1 VMALLSI
8 LLLMLLGVPVA
19 FALAGGGLLY
29 MLDNGI
35 PLIAYPQ
42 RMFLGS
48 DSFPLLALPFFVL
61 AGNLMNAGGIT
72 RRLVNLAQTMVGHI
86 TGGLAHVDIATNMLL
101 AGLSGSAVADTAA
114 TGAILIPE
122 MKGRGYSGEF
132 AAAVTASAG
141 TIGPIIPPSIP
152 FVILGSI
159 AGISVGRLFLG
170 GVIPGILMGLYM
182 MVVAYII
189 AKRRNYPRETAFSV
203 HRFLAA
209 LRESVLALISPLII
223 IGGILTG
230 YFTPTESGA
239 IACVYA
245 FVVCMWWYRELRLAD
260 IPKLIQQTV
269 KTSCS
274 IMIIIAASALVGW
287 VISREQ
293 IPQLLVRYTLGL
305 SSDRFT
311 ILTLLIIVL
320 LVLGCFLEGTS
331 IMILITPVLLP
342 IMTRLGVDLTHFGVI
357 LVLCLMI
364 GQNTPPVGVGMYVA
378 CAIGKVSMMGFF
390 REVWPFLLAVLILVF
405 MILFFPPLVLFV
417 PNLLMGH

>member
-1 VMALLSI
+1 MALLSI
-8 LLLMLLGVPVA
+8 LILMLLGVPVA

-29 MLDNGI
+29 MLDKNI

-42 RMFLGS
+42 RLFLGS
-48 DSFPLLALPFFVL
+48 DSFPLLALPFFIL

-72 RRLVNLAQTMVGHI
+72 RRLVSLAQTMVGHI
-86 TGGLAHVDIATNMLL
+86 SGGLAHVNIATNMLL

-122 MKGRGYSGEF
+122 MKQRGYSGEF

-170 GVIPGILMGLYM
+170 GVVPGVLMGLYM
-182 MVVAYII
+182 MLVAYII
-189 AKRRNYPRETAFSV
+189 AKRRHYPRETAFSLR
-203 HRFLAA
+203 RFLIA
-209 LRESVLALISPLII
+209 LRESLVALINPLII

-245 FVVCMWWYRELRLAD
+245 LVVCRWWYRELRLAD

-293 IPQLLVRYTLGL
+293 IPQLIVRYTLDL
-305 SSDRFT
+305 SSDRFM
-311 ILTLLIIVL
+311 ILTLLIGVL
-320 LVLGCFLEGTS
+320 LILGCFLEGTS

-390 REVWPFLLAVLILVF
+390 LEVWPFLLAVLILVF
-405 MILFFPPLVLFV
+405 MIMFFPPLVLFV
-417 PNLLMGH
+417 PNLLMGQ

>member
-1 VMALLSI
+1 MALLSI
-8 LLLMLLGVPVA
+8 LVLMLLGVPVA

-29 MLDNGI
+29 MLDKGI
-35 PLIAYPQ
+35 PLVAYPQ

-48 DSFPLLALPFFVL
+48 DSFPLLALPFFIL

-72 RRLVNLAQTMVGHI
+72 RRLVNLAQSMVGHI

-101 AGLSGSAVADTAA
+101 AGMSGSAVADTAA

-122 MKGRGYSGEF
+122 MKQRGYSGEF

-170 GVIPGILMGLYM
+170 GVIPGILMGVYM
-182 MVVAYII
+182 MIVAYII
-189 AKRRNYPRETAFSV
+189 ARQRSYPREAAFSLR
-203 HRFLAA
+203 RFLTA
-209 LRESVLALISPLII
+209 LRESALALINPLII
-223 IGGILTG
+223 VGGILTG

-239 IACVYA
+239 IACLYA
-245 FVVCMWWYRELRLAD
+245 LIVCKWVYRELQLSD
-260 IPKLIQQTV
+260 VPKLIQRSV

-293 IPQLLVRYTLGL
+293 IPQLIVRYTLDL
-305 SSDRFT
+305 SSDRFM

-320 LVLGCFLEGTS
+320 LILGCFLEGTS

-342 IMTRLGVDLTHFGVI
+342 IMNRLGVDLTHFGVI

-390 REVWPFLLAVLILVF
+390 LEVWPFLLAVLALVF
-405 MILFFPPLVLFV
+405 MIVFFPGLVLFV
-417 PNLLMGH
+417 PNLLMGS

>member
-1 VMALLSI
+1 MALLSI
-8 LLLMLLGVPVA
+8 LVLMLLGVPVA

-29 MLDNGI
+29 MLDKGI
-35 PLIAYPQ
+35 PLVAYPQ

-48 DSFPLLALPFFVL
+48 DSFPLLALPFFIL

-72 RRLVNLAQTMVGHI
+72 RRLVNLAQSMVGHI

-101 AGLSGSAVADTAA
+101 AGMSGSAVADTAA

-122 MKGRGYSGEF
+122 MKQRGYSGEF

-170 GVIPGILMGLYM
+170 GVIPGILMGVYM
-182 MVVAYII
+182 MIVAYII
-189 AKRRNYPRETAFSV
+189 ARQRSYPREAAFSLR
-203 HRFLAA
+203 RFLTA
-209 LRESVLALISPLII
+209 LRESALALINPLII
-223 IGGILTG
+223 VGGILTG

-239 IACVYA
+239 IACLYA
-245 FVVCMWWYRELRLAD
+245 LIVCKWVYRELQLSD
-260 IPKLIQQTV
+260 VPELIQRSV

-293 IPQLLVRYTLGL
+293 IPQLIVRYTLDL
-305 SSDRFT
+305 SSDRFM

-320 LVLGCFLEGTS
+320 LILGCFLEGTS

-342 IMTRLGVDLTHFGVI
+342 IMNRLGVDLTHFGVI

-390 REVWPFLLAVLILVF
+390 LEVWPFLLAVLALVF
-405 MILFFPPLVLFV
+405 MIVFFPGLVLFV
-417 PNLLMGH
+417 PNLLMGS

>member
-1 VMALLSI
+1 MALLSI
-8 LLLMLLGVPVA
+8 LVLMLLGVPVA

-29 MLDNGI
+29 MLDKGV

-48 DSFPLLALPFFVL
+48 DSFPLLALPFFIL

-72 RRLVNLAQTMVGHI
+72 RRLVDLAQSMVGHVA
-86 TGGLAHVDIATNMLL
+86 GGLAHVDIATNMLL

-122 MKGRGYSGEF
+122 MKRRGYSGEF

-170 GVIPGILMGLYM
+170 GVVPGILMGLYM
-182 MVVAYII
+182 MLVAYII
-189 AKRRNYPRETAFSV
+189 ARRRKYPRETTFSL
-203 HRFLAA
+203 RQFLLA
-209 LRESVLALISPLII
+209 LRESALALISPLII

-245 FVVCMWWYRELRLAD
+245 LVVCMWVYRELRLAD
-260 IPKLIQQTV
+260 LPRLIQQTV
-269 KTSCS
+269 KTSSS
-274 IMIIIAASALVGW
+274 IMVIIAASALVGW
-287 VISREQ
+287 IISRDQ
-293 IPQLLVRYTLGL
+293 IPQLLVRFTLDL
-305 SSDRFT
+305 SSNRT
-311 ILTLLIIVL
+311 VILTLMIIVL
-320 LVLGCFLEGTS
+320 LILGCFLEGTS

-342 IMTRLGVDLTHFGVI
+342 IMNRLGVDLTHFGVI

-390 REVWPFLLAVLILVF
+390 SEVWPFLLAVLALVF
-405 MILFFPPLVLFV
+405 MTVFFPPLVLFV
-417 PNLLMGH
+417 PNLLMGK

>member
-1 VMALLSI
+1 MALLSI
-8 LLLMLLGVPVA
+8 LILMLLGVPVA

-29 MLDNGI
+29 MLDKNI
-35 PLIAYPQ
+35 PLIAFPQ
-42 RMFLGS
+42 RLFLGS

-86 TGGLAHVDIATNMLL
+86 SGGLAHVDIATNMLL

-122 MKGRGYSGEF
+122 MKQRGYSGEF

-170 GVIPGILMGLYM
+170 GVVPGVLMGLYM
-182 MVVAYII
+182 MLVAYII
-189 AKRRNYPRETAFSV
+189 ARRRHYPREAAFSAR
-203 HRFLAA
+203 RFLIA
-209 LRESVLALISPLII
+209 LRESLVALINPLII

-245 FVVCMWWYRELRLAD
+245 LVVCRWWYRELRLTD

-293 IPQLLVRYTLGL
+293 IPQMIVRHTLDL
-305 SSDRFT
+305 SSDRVL
-311 ILTLLIIVL
+311 ILTLLIGVL
-320 LVLGCFLEGTS
+320 LILGCFLEGTS

-357 LVLCLMI
+357 MVLCLMI

-390 REVWPFLLAVLILVF
+390 LEVWPFLLAILILVF
-405 MILFFPPLVLFV
+405 MIMLFPPLVLFV
-417 PNLLMGH
+417 PNLLMGQ